1 VRRSVAAV
9 LLPLLLVLTCC
20 GGGSDDEGDSP
31 SAKQASIDDISVS
44 GAEGEKPEV
53 DFKPPV
59 TFEKTESEIV
69 TKGPGKGD
77 AITPESQVT
86 VDYLG
91 INASDGS
98 EMGSTYGDGD
108 QPQIFTVNQ
117 VVKAF
122 STGLEGAHAGD
133 RVLIAAAPADA
144 FGESG
149 NPAVAVAKDTSIIF
163 VVDVLD
169 VATPLSEAKGKEVAA
184 PADVPE
190 LQLDKDGHPTKFKAT
205 KTTPKTVDE
214 LGVYTVIEGTGPKV
228 KSGQT
233 ITAHYVGQLY
243 PDGAVFDSSWQRGQ
257 PAQFEIGTGGVIKG
271 WDEGLVGQRVGSRV
285 ILVIPSALG
294 YGKAGNPPSI
304 PKNADLI
311 FSIDILAAN

>member
-1 VRRSVAAV
+1 VRRTVAAV
-9 LLPLLLVLTCC
+9 LLPLLLVLAGC
-20 GGGSDDEGDSP
+20 GGSSDDDDTP
-31 SAKQASIDDISVS
+31 SAKPVTIDDISVS
-44 GAEGEKPEV
+44 GAEGEKPQV
-53 DFKPPV
+53 DFQPPV
-59 TFEKTESEIV
+59 TFEKTESEVVI
-69 TKGPGKGD
+69 KGPGKGD
-77 AITPESQVT
+77 AVTPESQVT
-86 VDYLG
+86 VDYLAL
-91 INASDGS
+91 NASDGS
-98 EMGSTYGDGD
+98 EIGSTYGEGA

-117 VVKAF
+117 VVMAF

-133 RVLIAAAPADA
+133 RVLIASAPADA
-144 FGESG
+144 FGEAG
-149 NPAVAVAKDTSIIF
+149 NGADVAKNTSIIF

-190 LQLDKDGHPTKFKAT
+190 LKLDKDGHPTKFKAT

-271 WDEGLVGQRVGSRV
+271 WDGGLVGQRVGSRV
-285 ILVIPSALG
+285 ILVIPSELG

>member
-1 VRRSVAAV
+1 MRRRFRRRGRHS
-9 LLPLLLVLTCC
+9 
-20 GGGSDDEGDSP
+20 ER
-31 SAKQASIDDISVS
+31 QASHDRRHL
-44 GAEGEKPEV
+44 GEWRRGREAAV

-86 VDYLG
+86 IDYLG

-98 EMGSTYGDGD
+98 ELGSTYGDGD

-133 RVLIAAAPADA
+133 RVLIASAPEDA

-149 NPAVAVAKDTSIIF
+149 NGADVPKNTSIIF

-184 PADVPE
+184 PADVPD

-257 PAQFEIGTGGVIKG
+257 PAQFAIGTGGVIKG

-285 ILVIPSALG
+285 ILVIPSELG

>member
-1 VRRSVAAV
+1 MRRTVAAV
-9 LLPLLLVLTCC
+9 LLPLLLVLAGC
-20 GGGSDDEGDSP
+20 GGGSDDEGDTQ
-31 SAKQASIDDISVS
+31 SAKQATIDDISVS
-44 GAEGEKPEV
+44 GAEGQKPQV

-77 AITPESQVT
+77 AITSESQVT
-86 VDYLG
+86 IDYLAL
-91 INASDGS
+91 NASDGS
-98 EMGSTYGDGD
+98 EIGSTYGDGD

-133 RVLIAAAPADA
+133 RVLIASAPEDA

-149 NPAVAVAKDTSIIF
+149 NGADVAKNTSIIF

-190 LQLDKDGHPTKFKAT
+190 LQLDKDDHPTKFKAT

-243 PDGAVFDSSWQRGQ
+243 PDGEVFDSSWQRGQ
-257 PAQFEIGTGGVIKG
+257 PAQFAIGTGGVIKG

-285 ILVIPSALG
+285 ILVIPSELG
-294 YGKAGNPPSI
+294 YGKAGNPPTI

>member
-1 VRRSVAAV
+1 MRRTVAAV
-9 LLPLLLVLTCC
+9 LLPLLLVLAGC
-20 GGGSDDEGDSP
+20 GGSSDEGDTP
-31 SAKQASIDDISVS
+31 SAKQATIDDISVS
-44 GAEGEKPEV
+44 GAEGEKPQV

-86 VDYLG
+86 IDYLAL
-91 INASDGS
+91 NASDGS
-98 EMGSTYGDGD
+98 EIGSTYGDGD

-133 RVLIAAAPADA
+133 RVLIASAPEDA

-149 NPAVAVAKDTSIIF
+149 NGADVAKNTSIIF

-243 PDGAVFDSSWQRGQ
+243 PDGEVFDSSWQRGQ
-257 PAQFEIGTGGVIKG
+257 PAQFAIGTGGVIKG

-285 ILVIPSALG
+285 ILVIPSELG
-294 YGKAGNPPSI
+294 YGKAGNPPTI